1 MDQDDKYLKAGP
13 KWLKDAFYNLYQ
25 YIDTQRPISGVGTM
39 VFDTPGGRAVNSTA
53 TGGPESTAAVINP
66 WDIIN
71 LTGVGTADP
80 DTGIYPNYTANIWPG
95 TVMGLIA
102 SNIFDDFSFTS
113 DLTYFKA
120 GCTSDGKV
128 VTAVEIYVDT
138 TPPDHQNAAIDAMPD
153 NFDIVFGIALDGKT
167 YRTIGPT
174 NPVLTQQKILSV
186 PKDTLV
192 SGLSVY
198 DNYYIWGIS

>member
-1 MDQDDKYLKAGP
+1 MNDLESLKIIHSGLISPRRWNA
-13 KWLKDAFYNLYQ
+13 LVTAVQSSLVVAFPGGAYARTTGGTSLW
-25 YIDTQRPISGVGTM
+25 IRPIEDS
-39 VFDTPGGRAVNSTA
+39 P
-53 TGGPESTAAVINP
+53 PAASVQAP

-71 LTGVGTADP
+71 LTGVGSAVD
-80 DTGIYPNYTANIWPG
+80 GVFPNYTANIWPG

-113 DLTYFKA
+113 ALTYFKA

-128 VTAVEIYVDT
+128 VTSVTIYVDT

-153 NFDIVFGIALDGKT
+153 NFDIVFGLALDGKT
-167 YRTIGPT
+167 YRTIGAS

-186 PKDTLV
+186 PKATLV
-192 SGLSVY
+192 AGLSVY